1 MRRQRGKTP
10 APPRVRYRF
19 DRELAERARS
29 FFPSCL
35 VHTQGELA
43 GQPFELAPWQAK
55 MIGDL
60 FGWLRP
66 NGTRRYRTLFLG
78 VPKKQGKS
86 TLLAGLGLYLL
97 TADGELGA
105 HVISAA
111 GDRDQARIVYDTAA
125 AMVRQSPALSRRLQ
139 VFRSSIVYAETG
151 STYRVISAEA
161 YTKHGLN
168 ASGILFDELH
178 TQPDRELYD
187 TLKGAVAARRQPLT
201 IYSTTAGWDRKSIC
215 YEEYEYARKIRDG
228 VVEDESYYP
237 VIYEAT
243 PEDDWRDP
251 KIWRQTNPSLGVTV
265 SEEYLAK
272 EAAQAAERPAAQ
284 QAFRRLH
291 LNVWTESESRW
302 LDPDLWSA
310 QPERPPREELA
321 GRPCFGGLDLAATQ
335 DFAAYVL
342 VFPPEDLAHGRWDVL
357 AWHYL
362 PEETLAARVRK
373 DRIPVD
379 LWASEG
385 FITAT
390 PGQVIDYEAI
400 RETVLSTAEEFE
412 LREIAYDR
420 WGATQ
425 LRTQLEADGITMV
438 AQNQSIKGL
447 SPPAKELEKLLLERR
462 LAHGGDPVLAWMAA
476 NVVVE
481 TDSSGNIKPS
491 KRRSREKIDG
501 IVALCLALDRATR
514 HADPTGGSVYEERG
528 LLIL

>member
-1 MRRQRGKTP
+1 MPRRRRDPK
-10 APPRVRYRF
+10 PPRVRYRF
-19 DRELAERARS
+19 DRELAERAES
-29 FFPSCL
+29 FFSTCL

-43 GQPFELAPWQAK
+43 GHPFTLAPWQAK
-55 MIGDL
+55 MIRDL
-60 FGWLRP
+60 FGWVRP
-66 NGTRRYRTLFLG
+66 DGTRRYRTLFLG

-86 TLLAGLGLYLL
+86 TLVAGLGLYLL
-97 TADGELGA
+97 TADGEMGA

-111 GDRDQARIVYDTAA
+111 GDRDQARIVFDTAA
-125 AMVRQSPALSRRLQ
+125 RMVQQSPALSRRLQ
-139 VFRSSIVYAETG
+139 VYRSSIVYAETA
-151 STYRVISAEA
+151 SSYRVISAEA

-201 IYSTTAGWDRKSIC
+201 IYATTAGWDRKSIC
-215 YEEYEYARKIRDG
+215 YEEYEYAKKVRDG
-228 VVEDESYYP
+228 VVEDASYYP
-237 VIYEAT
+237 VIYEAL

-251 KIWRQTNPSLGVTV
+251 AVWRQANPSLGITV
-265 SEEYLAK
+265 PEEYLAK

-302 LDPDLWSA
+302 LDPDVWNA
-310 QPERPPREELA
+310 QPEGLPREDLA
-321 GRPCFGGLDLAATQ
+321 GRPCFGGLDLASTQ
-335 DFAAYVL
+335 DFAAFAL
-342 VFPPEDLAHGRWDVL
+342 VFPPDDVADGVWQVL
-357 AWHYL
+357 AWHFL
-362 PEETLAARVRK
+362 PDETLAERVRK
-373 DRIPVD
+373 ERIPVD

-385 FITAT
+385 FVTAT
-390 PGQVIDYEAI
+390 PGPVIDYEAI
-400 RETVLSTAEEFE
+400 REAIQGAAEEFE
-412 LREIAYDR
+412 IREIAYDR

-425 LRTQLEADGITMV
+425 LRTQLEADGFTMV

-447 SPPAKELEKLLLERR
+447 SPPAKELERLVLERR
-462 LAHGGDPVLAWMAA
+462 LAHGGDPVLQWMAG

-491 KRRSREKIDG
+491 KRKSREKIDG

-528 LLIL
+528 LLVV